1 MSNEATS
8 NHTSA
13 QLPLSR
19 LVRELPQSGIRRFFD
34 IAAQMEDVIS
44 LSIGEPDFLTPW
56 AVREAAIY
64 SLERGQTTYTSN
76 LGILELRELIAK
88 QLQGLYGLRYDY
100 KSEVLVTVGVSE
112 GMDLAMRA
120 ILDPGDEVLVP
131 EPCYVSYK
139 PCVSLA
145 GGVPVGILTTM
156 ENEFRVT
163 TDQLEAALT
172 PRTRAIVL
180 GYPSNPTGAIM
191 PRECLQPIVDF
202 AVQHNLYLISDE
214 IYDRLTYDGVHTS
227 VASLPGAWDRTILL
241 NGFSKA
247 YAMTGWRLGYVCA
260 PAPILAALLK
270 IHTYTIMCAPATGQK
285 AAIEALKSGEPAVRD
300 MVGQY
305 NQRRRLIVDGLNQAG
320 LDCHLPQGAFYA
332 FPSIRRTGLTSEEFA
347 ERLLFEEHVAVVPG
361 TAFGLGGEGHI
372 RCSYATSLAKIE
384 EALHRIGRFVRKLNT
399 PPPARQNVSE
409 NMFIR

>member
-1 MSNEATS
+1 MSNEALPNHLNS
-8 NHTSA
+8 NLS
-13 QLPLSR
+13 LSR
-19 LVRELPQSGIRRFFD
+19 LVHELPQSGIRRFFD

-44 LSIGEPDFLTPW
+44 LSIGEPDFATPW

-76 LGILELRELIAK
+76 LGILELRELIAR
-88 QLQGLYGLRYDY
+88 QLHTLYGLRYAPET
-100 KSEVLVTVGVSE
+100 EVLVTVGVSE

-156 ENEFRVT
+156 ESQFQVSVA
-163 TDQLEAALT
+163 DLEAALT
-172 PRTRAIVL
+172 PRTKAIVL

-191 PRECLQPIVDF
+191 PREKLQAVVDF
-202 AVQHNLYLISDE
+202 AVRHNLYIVSDE
-214 IYDRLTYDGVHTS
+214 IYDRLTYDGVHVS
-227 VASLPGAWDRTILL
+227 VASLPDARERTILL

-270 IHTYTIMCAPATGQK
+270 IHTYTIMCAPTVGQK
-285 AAIEALKSGEPAVRD
+285 AAIEALKSAEPAVRD

-372 RCSYATSLAKIE
+372 RCSYATSLAKVE
-384 EALHRIGRFVRKLNT
+384 EALHRINRFVRKLDT
-399 PPPARQNVSE
+399 PSRSMMGQSKL
-409 NMFIR
+409 ISQQ